1 LKGGNKVPKKYAVR
15 NIRLCTKDCL
25 CLYVC
30 PTGATDTENSVIDID
45 KCNGCGDCADAC
57 PSGAISM
64 VPFEYPPQQEKTDE
78 VVSAMKML
86 LRSKTEQEAIATGLP
101 GKLAAAIEKSNHL
114 MAEDIVREA
123 GYMLPQSQNA
133 IDFLKSLIE
142 KELPEDF
149 PKETVEKLL
158 NLLNK
163 NISTQ
168 EENKMVKYRCTVCGY
183 IHEGE
188 LADDFICPRCKQ
200 PASVFVKVE
209 EAKAANK
216 YAGTQTEKN
225 LMDAFAGESQARNKY
240 TYFAEVASKAGYDQI
255 AELFLITARNEQEH
269 ARLWFE
275 ELGLLG
281 NTADNLKAAAEGE
294 NYEWTDMY
302 ARFAED
308 AEKEGFPELAE
319 RFRKVAAIE
328 KAHEERY
335 LKLLENVE
343 KNKVFEK
350 GEETVWECRICGH
363 LVKGKEAPEV
373 CPVCGYAQAY
383 FEVRAENY

>member
-1 LKGGNKVPKKYAVR
+1 MDTKKYLEICERAYSGPKVD
-15 NIRLCTKDCL
+15 KD
-25 CLYVC
+25 
-30 PTGATDTENSVIDID
+30 DWDID
-45 KCNGCGDCADAC
+45 YVIYG
-57 PSGAISM
+57 
-64 VPFEYPPQQEKTDE
+64 
-78 VVSAMKML
+78 
-86 LRSKTEQEAIATGLP
+86 
-101 GKLAAAIEKSNHL
+101 
-114 MAEDIVREA
+114 VRELVDEYGFTWDKDVLIPNDDKLLDQMFEA
-123 GYMLPQSQNA
+123 GR
-133 IDFLKSLIE
+133 KLIE